1 MDNLRDTI
9 FYMKTNVLQDFH
21 ICISESLM
29 NKFVIPYFFFTEY
42 FFWGVLLVSEQKCW
56 VTLSN
61 KHYQNSIPIAGNIVG
76 RVQF

>member
-42 FFWGVLLVSEQKCW
+42 FFGGVLLVSEQKCW

-61 KHYQNSIPIAGNIVG
+61 KHYQNSIPISGNIVG